1 MLLVINCV
9 VNPEFVND
17 FNRIAVDAADGEG
30 ISTTLCRVEDLPKLS
45 DLSPYTHLLIS
56 GSETPI
62 VEDQPWEPP
71 LARTVR
77 KAVEMGLPVLGICY
91 GHQVIVKALLGR
103 NHVRKAEVPEFGW
116 RSIVLAPN
124 PLFEE
129 ILNPVFMV
137 SHFDEVCDLPE
148 EYEILSS
155 TGDCAVHAYQI
166 KDKPVWGVQF
176 HPEYGIRE
184 AEAIFAKSSE
194 KHPEVRRHFWNE
206 LDDGRRLIQNRRI
219 LANFIRIGGDRG

>member
-30 ISTTLCRVEDLPKLS
+30 MSATLCRVGDLPKLT
-45 DLSPYTHLLIS
+45 DLSPYTHILIS

-71 LARTVR
+71 LAQMIR
-77 KAVEMGLPVLGICY
+77 KAVEGGKPTLGICY
-91 GHQVIVKALLGR
+91 GHQMIVKALLGR
-103 NHVRKAEVPEFGW
+103 DHVRKAEVPEFGW
-116 RSIVLAPN
+116 KEIGLAPN
-124 PLFEE
+124 PLFED
-129 ILNPVFMV
+129 LLDPVFMV
-137 SHFDEVCDLPE
+137 SHFDEVCALPPE
-148 EYEILSS
+148 FEILAA
-155 TGDCAVHAYQI
+155 TRDCAVHAYQV

-184 AEAIFAKSSE
+184 AEAIFEKASE

-206 LDDGRRLIQNRRI
+206 LMDRSRLVQNRRI
-219 LANFIRIGGDRG
+219 LANFLRQGG